1 MKKRE
6 RLKIKYNLGGG
17 DITFKRLTRK
27 GAEEEDLDRLRG
39 KTLAQISPPLS
50 SLPPVYPRQRMVKGR
65 TDGVIRAPRKREGRS
80 SPPARGQFWRRR
92 RRKRTKMNCL
102 ATSPRSGAATDET
115 ERLEFRRAKDPL
127 SVNPGRL
134 GRFQLSA
141 PPSLCAILKI

>member
-27 GAEEEDLDRLRG
+27 EAEEEDLDRLRG

-50 SLPPVYPRQRMVKGR
+50 LPLVYPRQRMVEGR
-65 TDGVIRAPRKREGRS
+65 TGGVIRAPRKRGRELA
-80 SPPARGQFWRRR
+80 ARSRPILAPEEEKKNENELPGDVTTIRR
-92 RRKRTKMNCL
+92 
-102 ATSPRSGAATDET
+102 GDET
-115 ERLEFRRAKDPL
+115 ERLGFHRRAKGPSL
-127 SVNPGRL
+127 NRGSL

-141 PPSLCAILKI
+141 PLSVQS